1 MNIGAGMAMDVLEH
15 DGGNGLV
22 GRGDVSPWRWWAFRV
37 AVALPLLALVV
48 PLWKINAGIVTAWL
62 PSSIIDPFHAPQ
74 LARDGIDFGTFSMH
88 RVHYLTLA
96 VSHIAVIV
104 ALSLQLRR
112 PRAFA
117 APMWQAAV
125 GLLLSLATWPLVDTS
140 AIPGFVPVL
149 LGLVV
154 LAALL
159 HPTSPLT
166 RLPRPVDRPMVVLW
180 ALLAV
185 PLALYTWG
193 QERLQVTGVPG
204 DAHWHGLHYNFM
216 GEFGLQLLAAAL
228 IATTALSGWRVSA
241 WIGSAMAALVG
252 IGFIVHPTQASSR
265 GLGWGLAMVGWAAA
279 WAVAAERRARAAAD
293 SED

>member
-1 MNIGAGMAMDVLEH
+1 MATSVVDHGGAGGV
-15 DGGNGLV
+15 V
-22 GRGDVSPWRWWAFRV
+22 GRGEVPSGRWWAFRV
-37 AVALPLLALVV
+37 AVALPLLVLVV
-48 PLWKINAGIVTAWL
+48 PLWKINAGVVTVWL
-62 PSSIIDPFHAPQ
+62 PSSIADPFHATQ
-74 LARDGIDFGTFSMH
+74 LARDGIEFGTFSMH

-125 GLLLSLATWPLVDTS
+125 GLLLSLATWPFVDTS
-140 AIPGFVPVL
+140 AIPGVVPVL
-149 LGLVV
+149 LGLVI

-159 HPTSPLT
+159 HPDAPLT
-166 RLPRPVDRPMVVLW
+166 RLPQPVDRPMVVLW
-180 ALLAV
+180 VLLAG

-216 GEFGLQLLAAAL
+216 GEFGLQLLAVGL

-241 WIGSAMAALVG
+241 WIGGAMAALVG
-252 IGFIVHPTQASSR
+252 IGFIVHPGQVSSR
-265 GLGWGLAMVGWAAA
+265 GFGWGVAMVGWAAV
-279 WAVAAERRARAAAD
+279 WAVAAERRARATAD
-293 SED
+293 SAG